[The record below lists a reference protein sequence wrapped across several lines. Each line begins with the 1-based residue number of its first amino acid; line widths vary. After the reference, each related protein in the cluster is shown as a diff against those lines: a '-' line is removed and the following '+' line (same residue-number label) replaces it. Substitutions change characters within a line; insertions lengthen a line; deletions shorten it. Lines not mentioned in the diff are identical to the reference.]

1 MFDFIHLKQEE
12 GWRPERA
19 VIVTQTNF
27 FLAQREYV
35 GMILLSKRI
44 TATI

>member
-1 MFDFIHLKQEE
+1 MFDLVHSEQEE
-12 GWRPERA
+12 GWRLEEA
-19 VIVTQTNF
+19 IIITQTNF
-27 FLAQREYV
+27 FLAQQEYV